1 MNLKKISSSLYVSEQ
16 ITPSDVSA
24 AAEHGIK
31 TIVCNRPHKE
41 TEDQP
46 ETQAIVDAAAGAGV
60 EFIHMPVIAGQI
72 SDANVTEFAQAYR
85 SSKEP
90 ILAYCR
96 SGMRSTAL
104 WALTEAELTDVDT
117 ILSIARNAGYDL
129 SEMRPRLESQR
140 KPS

>member
-1 MNLKKISSSLYVSEQ
+1 MNLRKISSSLYVSEQ
-16 ITPSDVSA
+16 ITPSDVNT

-31 TIVCNRPHKE
+31 TIICNRPHKE

-46 ETQAIVDAAAGAGV
+46 ETRAIVDAAAEAGV

-72 SDANVTEFAQAYR
+72 SDANVAEFAQAYR
-85 SSKEP
+85 NSKEP

-96 SGMRSTAL
+96 SGMRATAL

-117 ILSIARNAGYDL
+117 ILSIAENAGYDL
-129 SEMRPRLESQR
+129 SGMRPRLESRR
-140 KPS
+140 KSS